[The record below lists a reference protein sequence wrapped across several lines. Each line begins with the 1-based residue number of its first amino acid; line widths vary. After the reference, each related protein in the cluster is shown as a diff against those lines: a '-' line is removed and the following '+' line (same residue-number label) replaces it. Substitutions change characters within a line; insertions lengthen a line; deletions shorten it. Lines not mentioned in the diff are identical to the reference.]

1 MIFQQKDRLISLLVL
16 LSGIS
21 LLSISA
27 FFSAQLVQAE
37 SEPPLIIVH
46 QNLDSPSYISAFDNI
61 PDNTNSGSSQTVSR
75 RYAVIDSQDTCSH
88 DAFDDN
94 QSMDYEKGS
103 YIETAADTGKIY
115 CFKIGVTAGGD
126 TYDIYKASQPIGSIN
141 ISFTQENRGTE
152 AEPGLGFISAQLS
165 GLEDPDIKYM
175 FIDATLPLACN
186 HDRLTE
192 AHRQPQSETL
202 LYNVTGR
209 LVDYE
214 ADQKITFKPQHLNTA
229 VCFIAKEESEF
240 FYKKSK
246 KITFEAITISET
258 VTKIE
263 EQNSGYKFT
272 AEDTYDD
279 ERQPTAWLYKFITD
293 DETCDSQTISEG
305 GLAYKENE
313 PLELKMNDHAY
324 NNMRICFRSTP
335 KINGSSSALYAQTS
349 PIRIIEPSG
358 QETGASATGQDSRD
372 SLGNLLITLAWIVGL
387 VLIFGLIYFYIKKV
401 RTKRV

>member
-1 MIFQQKDRLISLLVL
+1 MIFQQKDRLISLIVL

-21 LLSISA
+21 LLSASA

-37 SEPPLIIVH
+37 SESPLIIVH
-46 QNLDSPSYISAFDNI
+46 QNLGSPSYISAFDNI
-61 PDNTNSGSSQTVSR
+61 PNNTNSGSSQTVSR
-75 RYAVIDSQDTCSH
+75 RYTVIDSQDACSH
-88 DAFDDN
+88 DTFDD
-94 QSMDYEKGS
+94 SRSTAYEMGS
-103 YIETAADTGKIY
+103 YIETTANFRKIY
-115 CFKIGVTAGGD
+115 CFKVGVKSGGG
-126 TYDIYKASQPIGSIN
+126 TYDIYKASKPIGSIN
-141 ISFTQENRGTE
+141 INFTRENQETE
-152 AEPGLGFISAQLS
+152 KERDLGFISAQLL
-165 GLEDPDIKYM
+165 GLEDPDIKYI
-175 FIDATLPLACN
+175 FIDAEPPLACN

-192 AHRQPQSETL
+192 AHTQPQSETL

-209 LVDYE
+209 LIEYE
-214 ADQKITFKPQHLNTA
+214 ADQKITLQPRHLNTT

-272 AEDTYDD
+272 AKDTYDD
-279 ERQPTAWLYKFITD
+279 ERQPTAWLYKFIAD
-293 DETCDSQTISEG
+293 NETCDSQTISAG

-324 NNMRICFRSTP
+324 DNMRICFRSTP

-349 PIRIIEPSG
+349 LIQIIEPSG
-358 QETGASATGQDSRD
+358 QETGTSANGQDSRD